1 MSVIHGIA
9 VCVRMAMN
17 LQARG
22 SNLLITITH
31 KHSILTADGVCQK
44 VPNLALSTF
53 NFRLMM
59 ESLRNM
65 NITNLLKIIL
75 LEVIA

>member
-44 VPNLALSTF
+44 VPT
-53 NFRLMM
+53 
-59 ESLRNM
+59 
-65 NITNLLKIIL
+65 
-75 LEVIA
+75 